1 MRRKWADGV
10 VKKSKFK
17 DIRVRIRTRR
27 EHNREAT
34 AEEVALALA
43 DKGDKRVVSEEDV
56 MRAYHGGQ
64 EVGRDLMSVVFYLT
78 TER

>member
-34 AEEVALALA
+34 AEEVALVHA
-43 DKGDKRVVSEEDV
+43 DKDDKCAVSEEDV
-56 MRAYHGGQ
+56 MQAYQSGQ
-64 EVGRDLMSVVFYLT
+64 EVGRDLMSVVFLFD
-78 TER
+78 R

>member
-17 DIRVRIRTRR
+17 DIRARIRMRR
-27 EHNREAT
+27 QHNREAT

-43 DKGDKRVVSEEDV
+43 DKDDKCAVSGEDV
-56 MRAYHGGQ
+56 MQAYQSGQ
-64 EVGRDLMSVVFYLT
+64 EVGRDLI
-78 TER
+78 